1 MLTPTYTRQF
11 ERDVKL
17 MLKRGKDPEK
27 VKLVMTTLI
36 NEVPLPSRHR
46 DHALVGNYRNR
57 RECYVEPDWLL
68 IYTQPPGEGVRFC
81 GSDHGYCSSS
91 SSILSASR

>member
-11 ERDVKL
+11 ERDLKL

-36 NEVPLPSRHR
+36 NEELDYDGGRHR
-46 DHALVGNYRNR
+46 LEHL
-57 RECYVEPDWLL
+57 
-68 IYTQPPGEGVRFC
+68 F
-81 GSDHGYCSSS
+81 
-91 SSILSASR
+91 

>member
-11 ERDVKL
+11 ERDLKL

-36 NEVPLPSRHR
+36 NEEPLRSRLR

-57 RECYVEPDWLL
+57 RECHVEPDWLL
-68 IYTQPPGEGVRFC
+68 IYKILADEIIFERT
-81 GSDHGYCSSS
+81 GSHSD
-91 SSILSASR
+91 LFR

>member
-46 DHALVGNYRNR
+46 DHALVGNYHDR
-57 RECYVEPDWLL
+57 RECRIEPDWLL
-68 IYTQPPGEGVRFC
+68 IYKILADEIIFERT
-81 GSDHGYCSSS
+81 GSHSD
-91 SSILSASR
+91 LSG